1 MTQNWRHNLSLLPGK
16 MSARAIVKFQLVFYV
31 QYATIISI
39 LIKSYHKVKQN
50 KRMPHKKH
58 PCSFL
63 ILLIFEL
70 CRNMTVQN
78 DRLLRLPLQLHIKGS
93 LWGIE
98 NTTCL
103 SYRFLMYLRNHNFDY
118 IAFLLVVPL
127 LINRIGPLS
136 WAAIMA
142 VGTEIVSAALRY
154 RIWWR

>member
-63 ILLIFEL
+63 ILSYYSF
-70 CRNMTVQN
+70 
-78 DRLLRLPLQLHIKGS
+78 
-93 LWGIE
+93 
-98 NTTCL
+98 L
-103 SYRFLMYLRNHNFDY
+103 SF
-118 IAFLLVVPL
+118 VE
-127 LINRIGPLS
+127 
-136 WAAIMA
+136 
-142 VGTEIVSAALRY
+142 T
-154 RIWWR
+154 